1 MSINNDDSN
10 KAFDAKTMIAIV
22 LMVVVITA
30 GMAIQNY
37 FWPKPGLPVETPQSQ
52 APVTR
57 ILLKHKPASGFLFFW
72 LVNPIPTTIITQAVK
87 PFFTRLT
94 GVPAG
99 LLFLKKEK

>member
-37 FWPKPGLPVETPQSQ
+37 FFPKPGLPAEARTQQVFN
-52 APVTR
+52 
-57 ILLKHKPASGFLFFW
+57 ASMRSL
-72 LVNPIPTTIITQAVK
+72 IPTAKDLKDSAMPIARGTAIG
-87 PFFTRLT
+87 FFTGLIP
-94 GVPAG
+94 GVG
-99 LLFLKKEK
+99 TVV